1 MIECVSSG
9 VRSFFKR
16 NGQFL
21 TVYKTKNTPQDKFP
35 ARCDKST
42 LISLLFLRWHYPDQ
56 VTGQRR
62 ISLNLSRLAAS
73 TPCIL
78 FLQILVYFYILFLSI
93 SKFIY
98 SFRYTVTH
106 MVIKHASPPM
116 ALEIGSAINTPFTPN
131 PSPGSSNVSGTTITI
146 FLNIENV
153 IAYLAFPSP

>member
-1 MIECVSSG
+1 MYPPEYL
-9 VRSFFKR
+9 SFLLKMAS
-16 NGQFL
+16 FL
-21 TVYKTKNTPQDKFP
+21 FLITKNTPQDKFP

-78 FLQILVYFYILFLSI
+78 FLQILVYFYFSFLSI
-93 SKFIY
+93 Y
-98 SFRYTVTH
+98 NLRYTVTH
-106 MVIKHASPPM
+106 MVIKHASPPI
-116 ALEIGSAINTPFTPN
+116 ALEIGSAIKTPFTPN

-146 FLNIENV
+146 LRSIENV
-153 IAYLAFPSP
+153 IAYFAFPRP